1 MAFSTIGGLPPFQKV
16 KGITG
21 GDLLCICAS
30 LIQMSRVSFLGCKLL
45 GFCRMQELRGPSTG
59 GVVVWC
65 GGGGGVGLSSASGV
79 TTAAAP
85 CAQYRHPAPPN
96 HWNRPSN
103 KLREAGACKKCGRC
117 GPGQNRE
124 RESPSGSGGEEG
136 QRRLEGIW
144 AGRKGR

>member
-1 MAFSTIGGLPPFQKV
+1 
-16 KGITG
+16 
-21 GDLLCICAS
+21 
-30 LIQMSRVSFLGCKLL
+30 MSRVSFLGCKLL
-45 GFCRMQELRGPSTG
+45 GFVECRSCAALPQVEWRCG
-59 GVVVWC
+59 

-96 HWNRPSN
+96 HPNRPSN
-103 KLREAGACKKCGRC
+103 KLKEAGARKKCGWC

-124 RESPSGSGGEEG
+124 REFPSGSGGEEG
-136 QRRLEGIW
+136 QRSLEGIW